1 MVAPICWPAVGPEFD
16 GVLLGATTRG
26 HLSDQGFNLGAHVG
40 DHLPDVQ
47 NRRTM
52 LEAEIKAPVV
62 WLNQVH
68 GVKVMEVAGSECLNQ
83 ANPPTADASVTS
95 CTDVALAVM
104 TADCLPVVLVAR
116 NSQNQAVG
124 VGVAHAGWRGLCAG
138 VLEHCVSTL
147 AGTVNLPTDQVHAWM
162 GPAIGPQSYEV
173 GGEVRDAFTELDPDA
188 ASAFSPSFRQ
198 GHWMADLYRLATLR
212 LRKAGVKSVAG
223 GGFDTFT
230 ESRWFSHRRSQSQGL
245 PAGRIATFVRLL
257 PGPDA

>member
-1 MVAPICWPAVGPEFD
+1 MVAPICWPALGPEFD
-16 GVLLGATTRG
+16 GVLLGVTTRG
-26 HLSDQGFNLGAHVG
+26 QLPDQGFNLGAHVG

-47 NRRTM
+47 NRRAM
-52 LEAEIKAPVV
+52 LEAEIKVPVV

-68 GVKVMEVAGSECLNQ
+68 GVRVVEVTGPECLNQ

-95 CTDVALAVM
+95 RSDVAIAVM
-104 TADCLPVVLVAR
+104 TADCLPVVFVAR
-116 NSQNQAVG
+116 NSQNRAVG

-138 VLEHCVSTL
+138 VLERCADKLGGTL
-147 AGTVNLPTDQVHAWM
+147 NLPVGQVHAWM

-173 GGEVRDAFTELDPDA
+173 GEEVRHAFIEPYPEA

-198 GHWMADLYRLATLR
+198 GHWMADLYQLAALR
-212 LRKAGVKSVAG
+212 LRKAGVKTIAG

-230 ESRWFSHRRSQSQGL
+230 ESLWFSHRRSQSQGL

-257 PGPDA
+257 PEPDA